1 MDKKEIINKI
11 NNELKSYINE
21 SSFISTKCRNKL
33 LKIFEE
39 TFDVSL
45 DIRNYQNVD
54 LKINDDFTI
63 TYRDDIYKSNNKIT
77 SISDLEERYNNFIFK
92 ADKLIKKKEVDFE
105 NKSNFKNISNLIIV
119 IGMFII
125 MLILIY
131 FGIISFINGNY
142 IDCLWFI
149 LVVLPW
155 LFPKFKSSFL
165 ERLAQAKNFI
175 HRLIKRVK

>member
-39 TFDVSL
+39 AFDVKL

-54 LKINDDFTI
+54 LQINDDFTI
-63 TYRDDIYKSNNKIT
+63 TYRDDIYKSN
-77 SISDLEERYNNFIFK
+77 
-92 ADKLIKKKEVDFE
+92 
-105 NKSNFKNISNLIIV
+105 FKNISNLIV
-119 IGMFII
+119 VLGMFII
-125 MLILIY
+125 MIILIY
-131 FGIISFINGNY
+131 FGIISFISGNY
-142 IDCLWFI
+142 IDCLWFV